1 MIFHISKELMKYQ
14 LYFIF
19 LFILIILCQEL
30 KPKINK
36 NNILNYIKD
45 NQSIKE
51 HLEDI
56 YIYFNDEDEFKSDL
70 FFVFD
75 S

>member
-30 KPKINK
+30 KPKPNK